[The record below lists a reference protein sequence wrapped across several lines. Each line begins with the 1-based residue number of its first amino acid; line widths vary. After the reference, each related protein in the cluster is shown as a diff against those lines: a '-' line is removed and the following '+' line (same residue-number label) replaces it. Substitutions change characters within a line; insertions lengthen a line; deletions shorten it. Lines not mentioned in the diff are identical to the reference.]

1 MYPSILCLTGG
12 VRPIIR
18 LHHGLVIILIVRMPC
33 KWNLAC
39 LLSSGRRKL
48 VYNPLAQAI
57 LVILFLLFVVSLLKM
72 DLFYAIPSIVGG
84 LIEGIGISNMWV
96 LTSQNPKSK
105 CWLIIATRLFG
116 VAAAQFYMYM
126 QDWEHD
132 AKWIRAVASIVM
144 YVINVCSSPRLR
156 NLNERF
162 PGCLRPSTQ
171 SLHSAGSTTIRC
183 SPSRTHSR

>member
-1 MYPSILCLTGG
+1 M
-12 VRPIIR
+12 
-18 LHHGLVIILIVRMPC
+18 
-33 KWNLAC
+33 AC
-39 LLSSGRRKL
+39 LLYSGRRKL
-48 VYNPLAQAI
+48 VYNPPA
-57 LVILFLLFVVSLLKM
+57 LVLPGILFLLFVVSLSEM

-96 LTSQNPKSK
+96 PTSPNPKSK
-105 CWLIIATRLFG
+105 CWLTIAARLFG

-162 PGCLRPSTQ
+162 PGCLRPSTL
-171 SLHSAGSTTIRC
+171 SLHSAGSTTTRC